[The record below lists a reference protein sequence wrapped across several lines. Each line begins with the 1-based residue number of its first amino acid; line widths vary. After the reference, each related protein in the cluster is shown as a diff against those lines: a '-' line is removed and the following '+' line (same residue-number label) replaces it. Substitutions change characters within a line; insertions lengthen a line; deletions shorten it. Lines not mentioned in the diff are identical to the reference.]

1 MISRLARAAHPSD
14 RGASTLETLGIVVV
28 AALLVTGVTFSMAAY
43 PGMITTALCR
53 FTAAVGLGPGGCEGG
68 DSQAE
73 DPVTDDDFRPPVC
86 MLYEESEQYSAEF
99 KVWFFTFGENSGF
112 IVQEFADGS
121 VRVTATDGAG
131 IGAGGSVSSSTFDAG
146 KLGDGDN
153 AGLDIDLGGGVKFSY
168 GDTWVFDDRDQWEE
182 MEEQLDDYLLQQEML
197 KHEGGVWAAKSMGWK
212 EQPKD
217 PEVSYVR
224 TELELSL
231 EAALGLRDPLGPAG
245 PKGEQEFLDPN
256 VGLTLEAKAGGAVIV
271 ETNHD
276 TGDQSWTYEV
286 SGSAAAGA
294 EVVVGQG
301 SVQGAVKGAFTVTR
315 GEDGDVTQLVFQ
327 STREVGVSGGLG
339 NDTFDQAGGST
350 GRTETDSYVTTTT
363 LDVTDENRDLVDTWL
378 AERNDA
384 GVALTLPFGA
394 MEPRDP
400 SDDPFLQLMYEEATM
415 SQLTYHNVKDKT
427 EFEAAIKKG
436 WEFGFAVSA
445 ENATASLTDANFL
458 GAPGQDGTRV
468 ILPDTECK

>member
-1 MISRLARAAHPSD
+1 MTSRLARAPRSSD
-14 RGASTLETLGIVVV
+14 RGASTLETLGVVVV

-43 PGMITTALCR
+43 PGLLSNALCR
-53 FTAAVGLGPGGCEGG
+53 FTAAVGLGSGSCEPG
-68 DSQAE
+68 DPQAE

-99 KVWFFTFGENSGF
+99 KVWFFTFGESSGF
-112 IVQEFADGS
+112 IVQEFADGT

-146 KLGDGDN
+146 KLGNGDN

-168 GDTWVFDDRDQWEE
+168 GDTWEFDDEDQWLE
-182 MEEQLDDYLLQQEML
+182 MKEQLDDYLLQQEML

-231 EAALGLRDPLGPAG
+231 EAALGLRDPTGTKDANGDP
-245 PKGEQEFLDPN
+245 EFLDPN
-256 VGLTLEAKAGGAVIV
+256 VGLTLEGKAGGAVIV
-271 ETNHD
+271 ETNHG
-276 TGDQSWTYEV
+276 TGEQSWTYELSA
-286 SGSAAAGA
+286 SGAAGA
-294 EVVVGQG
+294 QVVVGE
-301 SVQGAVKGAFTVTR
+301 GAVEGGVKGAFTVTR
-315 GEDGDVTQLVFQ
+315 GKDGEVTQLVFQ
-327 STREVGVSGGLG
+327 STREAGVSGGLG
-339 NDTFDQAGGST
+339 NGTFDEAGGSSGT
-350 GRTETDSYVTTTT
+350 SETDSYVTTTT
-363 LDVTDENRDLVDTWL
+363 LDVTDANRDLVDTWL
-378 AERNDA
+378 ADRNDA
-384 GVALTLPFGA
+384 GVALSLPFGA
-394 MEPRDP
+394 MEPRSP
-400 SDDPFLQLMYEEATM
+400 SDDPFLQLLYEEATM

-445 ENATASLTDANFL
+445 ENATASLTDAQFL
-458 GAPGQDGTRV
+458 GAPGTDGTR
-468 ILPDTECK
+468 ILVPDTECE